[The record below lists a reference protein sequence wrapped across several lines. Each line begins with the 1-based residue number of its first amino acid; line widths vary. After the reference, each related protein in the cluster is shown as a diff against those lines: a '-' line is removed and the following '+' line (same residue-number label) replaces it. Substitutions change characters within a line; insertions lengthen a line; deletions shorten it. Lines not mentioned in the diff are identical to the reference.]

1 MTLKTL
7 PSRSETLRAV
17 IAEADRRLDGH
28 LPMDVEGVAETFGD
42 ELTLLG
48 AFLLRWHARL
58 SGRIERELL
67 LHQPMDLEAAV
78 VTAWRAAAA
87 DLPGT
92 RAILDRYRDNP
103 QGAEMAAALARAT
116 ANEHAML
123 AVTAGLAAPHDARA
137 ARIGARIEAEAR
149 ATYAGAPRER
159 RQHGWA
165 SFLDRLRTTIA
176 V

>member
-1 MTLKTL
+1 MTLDTR
-7 PSRSETLRAV
+7 PRRSETLLAV

-28 LPMDVEGVAETFGD
+28 LPMDVEGVAEVFGD

-67 LHQPMDLEAAV
+67 LNEPMDLEAAV
-78 VTAWRAAAA
+78 VTAWRATAA

-92 RAILDRYRDNP
+92 RAILDRHRDQP
-103 QGAEMAAALARAT
+103 RDPEMAAAIARAT

-123 AVTAGLAAPHDARA
+123 AVAAGLAAPHDPLG
-137 ARIGARIEAEAR
+137 ARIGARIEEEAR
-149 ATYAGAPRER
+149 ATYVFPTRARGPHR
-159 RQHGWA
+159 RPTLLG
-165 SFLDRLRTTIA
+165 RLRAALTA
-176 V
+176 